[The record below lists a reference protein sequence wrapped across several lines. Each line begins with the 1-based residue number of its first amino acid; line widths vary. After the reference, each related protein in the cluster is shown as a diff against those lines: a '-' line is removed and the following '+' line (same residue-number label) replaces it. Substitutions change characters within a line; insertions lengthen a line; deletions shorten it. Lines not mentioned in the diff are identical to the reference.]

1 MNILDNIM
9 IKELM
14 RAAEVAKIALEEDDL
29 KRLQARFTA
38 YLQWLEPLLEADCA
52 ACEPLLFGHG
62 ALIVMR
68 EDKAEQ
74 CELKDLSY
82 SAANFEDGYYV
93 VPPIIE

>member
-1 MNILDNIM
+1 MDKVIM
-9 IKELM
+9 KELM

-29 KRLQARFTA
+29 KKLQTRFTA

-52 ACEPLLFGHG
+52 ACEPHLFGHG

-74 CELKDLSY
+74 CELKDLGY
-82 SAANFEDGYYV
+82 SAANFESGYYV

>member
-1 MNILDNIM
+1 VNIM
-9 IKELM
+9 DNVMMKELM

-29 KRLQARFTA
+29 KRLQTRFTA

-68 EDKAEQ
+68 EDKAEP
-74 CELKDLSY
+74 CELKDLGY
-82 SAANFEDGYYV
+82 SAANFEGGYYV